1 MCRFVFSGCIFGLV
15 CFLVLF
21 CRTRRLRF
29 IAIYICC
36 NMVMERLICCDCC
49 CMWIEFQ
56 TSGVSCSFEDAS
68 DDCFIFLCSK
78 CIRLKDLEL
87 SIAACV
93 CCRSLEASGVD
104 VGSQTCD
111 SDVDDSSLGDA
122 DSSLG
127 DVDSSLDEVDSSLG
141 EVDSMVSVPSSGS
154 DERSRVGLVNR
165 EVCTIDGVEAGI
177 SDVRSVDRPKD
188 KVLWIGDSLVRYV
201 DTEFCGVNRS
211 SRIRVCLPGA
221 RIDDVSSRVESL
233 CKGEDTVVVSIGTN
247 DIPRRSVEFVRRSFM
262 ELLFKLKDTGC
273 KVLVV
278 GLLPRRGRGSMVDK
292 MVLINQWLESV
303 YRLFEFGFVDL

>member
-56 TSGVSCSFEDAS
+56 ASGVSCSFEDAS

-78 CIRLKDLEL
+78 CIRFKDLEL
-87 SIAACV
+87 SFAACV

-111 SDVDDSSLGDA
+111 SDVD
-122 DSSLG
+122 
-127 DVDSSLDEVDSSLG
+127 VI
-141 EVDSMVSVPSSGS
+141 VPW
-154 DERSRVGLVNR
+154 VMLIVPW
-165 EVCTIDGVEAGI
+165 VMLIVPWVMLI
-177 SDVRSVDRPKD
+177 VPWVRLI
-188 KVLWIGDSLVRYV
+188 VLWVRLIVWCLFLVLALMR
-201 DTEFCGVNRS
+201 
-211 SRIRVCLPGA
+211 
-221 RIDDVSSRVESL
+221 
-233 CKGEDTVVVSIGTN
+233 
-247 DIPRRSVEFVRRSFM
+247 
-262 ELLFKLKDTGC
+262 
-273 KVLVV
+273 
-278 GLLPRRGRGSMVDK
+278 GLG
-292 MVLINQWLESV
+292 
-303 YRLFEFGFVDL
+303 